1 MIKLVL
7 ATWPVSLL
15 LLYGIIEVKININLN
30 KEVFFAIGKLELRVG
45 MKMNSS

>member
-30 KEVFFAIGKLELRVG
+30 KEVFLQ
-45 MKMNSS
+45 